1 MRATTERRLAIRDFI
16 SMKRHTSIPEL
27 MQEFDVSKSTILRD
41 LEALTET
48 ISYYTTTGNGGGIHA
63 TEGWYAS
70 NTYQASGAMINAGVS
85 GQSMVSAIREAVQGL
100 SGQGGDIVIPVYLG
114 GTLLD
119 EVIVNAQQSMNL
131 RSGGR

>member
-70 NTYQASGAMINAGVS
+70 NSYLKSDDEAFLQMIL
-85 GQSMVSAIREAVQGL
+85 ETGL
-100 SGQGGDIVIPVYLG
+100 QTDEERARMERIIAAYVRPKQQGGY
-114 GTLLD
+114 
-119 EVIVNAQQSMNL
+119 
-131 RSGGR
+131 

>member
-1 MRATTERRLAIRDFI
+1 MRATTDRRLAIRDFI

-63 TEGWYAS
+63 MEGWYAT
-70 NTYQASGAMINAGVS
+70 NRHYTPDQEAFLRKLEAGLQTDEDRKMMES
-85 GQSMVSAIREAVQGL
+85 ILMAFAK
-100 SGQGGDIVIPVYLG
+100 PV
-114 GTLLD
+114 
-119 EVIVNAQQSMNL
+119 NK
-131 RSGGR
+131 